1 MLTYRY
7 YLINFQSDFMSTIE
21 EKLEQLPFLP
31 DIIFELQ
38 KIKNSDECDTDK
50 IFKVLE
56 KDHFVTANILRL
68 SNSKLFG
75 FPNHIDTFHK
85 AFALYG
91 VNFTIAFSFAQVI
104 QDSVKWN
111 FDLYDIKTKKFFD
124 LAYYSCKLMLLWL
137 EEDELSL
144 KMELLFPCLI
154 HEIGK
159 SLISSSIVEEKKTIF
174 FNSLKNNSLNIS
186 LIEKEFSN
194 FYSSNVSAMI
204 LESWNFDKKTI
215 DLIKNI
221 DTPNEKSTY
230 ILNVIK
236 TIFNIKSPFTKESI
250 LFGIQKA
257 NSYGLDVIHLKK
269 AIQELNILIKND
281 L

>member
-7 YLINFQSDFMSTIE
+7 YLINFKSGFMSTIE
-21 EKLEQLPFLP
+21 EKLKQLPFLP
-31 DIIFELQ
+31 DMIFELQ
-38 KIKNSDECDTDK
+38 KIKDSDECDTDK

-75 FPNHIDTFHK
+75 FPNHIDTFQK

-104 QDSVKWN
+104 QDSVRWN
-111 FDLYDIKTKKFFD
+111 FDLYEIKTKKFFD

-137 EEDELSL
+137 EDELSL

-159 SLISSSIVEEKKTIF
+159 SIISSSILEENKTIF
-174 FNSLKNNSLNIS
+174 LNSLKNNSLNIS

-194 FYSSNVSAMI
+194 FSSSEVSAMI

-215 DLIKNI
+215 ELVKNI
-221 DTPNEKSTY
+221 DTPNEKATY

-236 TIFNIKSPFTKESI
+236 TIFNIKSPFSKESI
-250 LFGIQKA
+250 LLGIQKA
-257 NSYGLDVIHLKK
+257 NSYGLDVTHLKK

>member
-7 YLINFQSDFMSTIE
+7 YLINFKSGFMSTIE
-21 EKLEQLPFLP
+21 EKLKQLPFLP
-31 DIIFELQ
+31 DMIFELQ
-38 KIKNSDECDTDK
+38 KIKDSDECDTDK

-75 FPNHIDTFHK
+75 FPNHIDTFQK

-104 QDSVKWN
+104 QDSVRWN
-111 FDLYDIKTKKFFD
+111 FDLYEIKTKKFFD

-137 EEDELSL
+137 EDELSL

-159 SLISSSIVEEKKTIF
+159 SIISSSILEENKTIF
-174 FNSLKNNSLNIS
+174 LNSLKNNSLNIS

-194 FYSSNVSAMI
+194 FSSSEVSAMI

-215 DLIKNI
+215 ELVKNI
-221 DTPNEKSTY
+221 DTPNEKATY
-230 ILNVIK
+230 IL
-236 TIFNIKSPFTKESI
+236 
-250 LFGIQKA
+250 
-257 NSYGLDVIHLKK
+257 
-269 AIQELNILIKND
+269 LNFRT
-281 L
+281 

>member
-7 YLINFQSDFMSTIE
+7 YLINFKSGFMSTIE
-21 EKLEQLPFLP
+21 EKLKQLPFLP
-31 DIIFELQ
+31 DMIFELQ
-38 KIKNSDECDTDK
+38 KIKDSDECDTDK

-75 FPNHIDTFHK
+75 FPNHIDTFQK

-104 QDSVKWN
+104 QDSVRWN
-111 FDLYDIKTKKFFD
+111 FDLYEIKTKKFFD

-137 EEDELSL
+137 EDELSL

-159 SLISSSIVEEKKTIF
+159 SIISSSILEENKTIF
-174 FNSLKNNSLNIS
+174 LNSLKNNSLNIS

-194 FYSSNVSAMI
+194 FSSSEVSAMI

-215 DLIKNI
+215 ELVKNI
-221 DTPNEKSTY
+221 DTPNEKATY

-236 TIFNIKSPFTKESI
+236 TIFNIKSPFSKESI
-250 LFGIQKA
+250 LLGIQKA
-257 NSYGLDVIHLKK
+257 NSYGLDVNHLKK